1 MKRRR
6 LDTEGRVFPAVSYL
20 VLTLFFLITIYPFYY
35 IFIYSI
41 SDVIQA
47 QKGIFLLP
55 AGFTLD
61 SYVSVFRLKGIFNA
75 LLISV
80 SRTVLGTGIT
90 ILCSSFCAYLLTK
103 KEMLHRKLIYRFFI
117 ITMYLDSGLIPYYL
131 TMKAYGLKNSFLL
144 YILPGAIGVFYI
156 ILMKT
161 YMEQLP
167 ESMEEAATIDGAGF
181 FRRFTKIVFPLSKP
195 VIATIVVFAAVSQ
208 WNSWMDNFLLVEN
221 AQLKTLQLIL
231 YEYINQANALARLSM
246 EELNRGLNVKVITP
260 QSIRMTITMVVTLP
274 ILFVYPFAQ
283 KYFVSGIMLGAIK
296 G

>member
-1 MKRRR
+1 MKRRS
-6 LDTEGRVFPAVSYL
+6 LESEGWAFPAASYF
-20 VLTLFFLITIYPFYY
+20 VLTLFFFITIYPFYY

-61 SYVSVFRLKGIFNA
+61 SYVSVFKLRGIFNA
-75 LLISV
+75 LLVSV
-80 SRTVLGTGIT
+80 ARTVLGTALTIT
-90 ILCSSFCAYLLTK
+90 CSSFCAYILSKRELLHK
-103 KEMLHRKLIYRFFI
+103 KLVYRFFI
-117 ITMYLDSGLIPYYL
+117 VTMYLDSGLIPYYL
-131 TMKAYGLKNSFLL
+131 TMRAYGLKNSFLL
-144 YILPGAIGVFYI
+144 YVVPSAIGAFYI

-167 ESMEEAATIDGAGF
+167 EELEEAATIDGAGF
-181 FRRFTKIVFPLSKP
+181 LTRFTKVVFPLSKP
-195 VIATIVVFAAVSQ
+195 VIATIVVFAAVGQ

-221 AQLKTLQLIL
+221 AKLKTLQLIL
-231 YEYINQANALARLSM
+231 FEYINQANSLARLSM
-246 EELNRGLNVKVITP
+246 EEMNRGLAVKVMTP

-274 ILFVYPFAQ
+274 ILFVYPLAQ
-283 KYFVSGIMLGAIK
+283 KYFVKGIMLGAIK

>member
-1 MKRRR
+1 MKRHS
-6 LDTEGRVFPAVSYL
+6 LESEGWAFPAISYIL
-20 VLTLFFLITIYPFYY
+20 LTLFFFITIYPFYY

-47 QKGIFLLP
+47 QKGIYLLP

-61 SYVSVFRLKGIFNA
+61 SYISVFKLKGIFNA

-80 SRTVLGTGIT
+80 ARTVLGTGLT
-90 ILCSSFCAYLLTK
+90 IVCSSFCAYILSK
-103 KEMLHRKLIYRFFI
+103 KELMHRKLVYRFFI

-131 TMKAYGLKNSFLL
+131 TMRAYGLKNNFLL
-144 YILPGAIGVFYI
+144 YILPGAIGVFFI

-167 ESMEEAATIDGAGF
+167 EELEEAATIDGAGYF
-181 FRRFTKIVFPLSKP
+181 TRFTRIIFPLSKP
-195 VIATIVVFAAVSQ
+195 IIATIVVFAAVGQ
-208 WNSWMDNFLLVEN
+208 WNSWMDNFLLVES
-221 AQLKTLQLIL
+221 AKLKTLQLIL
-231 YEYINQANALARLSM
+231 FEYINQANALARMSM
-246 EELNRGLNVKVITP
+246 EEMNRGLAVKVMTP

-283 KYFVSGIMLGAIK
+283 KYFVKGIMLGAIK